1 MVTHVGVNRGWR
13 KFLILLPVLL
23 MLLVLTALAC
33 GVKSGDRGSARPGG
47 ELPEFHRSPVSVFE
61 QFRVDIDRT
70 DDGCSADPA
79 DITVT
84 SGQRVR
90 MAIQL
95 PTEIAQSSTGSLV
108 VTGERIT
115 VNYSI
120 AGLELSSTG
129 GAFGLGV
136 TTFDLDL
143 ESGARLSYDFNTAN
157 TGAFDIMCDEFKVGT
172 FTVNPA

>member
-13 KFLILLPVLL
+13 KFLILLPILL

-47 ELPEFHRSPVSVFE
+47 ELPEFHRSPVAAF
-61 QFRVDIDRT
+61 QPFRVDLTRS